1 MDRKGFSLREA
12 AAIAEIPEST
22 IRTAIE
28 KRFIRPPSS
37 HVGKSIRY
45 EFDLNELL
53 FVKLLTEFPFS
64 LPKEDKDSL
73 RKLVAKSAGSAG
85 RWQRHGPDLLMKKG
99 ELSVSV
105 HFHPLREQIVQNV
118 NLYRKGFDRI
128 ASNPEVLCGEPVF
141 KGTRVSLGHV
151 AGLFRKGVS
160 EAEVR
165 EEYPV
170 LSDLDLAFAAIHA
183 RMSPPPGRPR
193 KSLELGRGKAAWDGQ
208 R

>member
-1 MDRKGFSLREA
+1 VIDMGRKGFSLREA

-28 KRFIRPPSS
+28 KQFIRPPSS

-53 FVKLLTEFPFS
+53 FIKLLTEFPFP

-128 ASNPEVLCGEPVF
+128 ASNPEVLGGEPVF
-141 KGTRVSLGHV
+141 KGTRISLEHV
-151 AGLFRKGVS
+151 AGLFRKGAS
-160 EAEVR
+160 EIEIR
-165 EEYPV
+165 EDYAA

-193 KSLELGRGKAAWDGQ
+193 KSLELGRGKAG
-208 R
+208 